1 MKQHISLSGQFQ
13 IIKKNAD
20 NQVLYDSGTLH
31 NLLLDTG
38 LDYFGDNT
46 GYTNIL
52 QYLAI
57 GTGNSEP
64 IVTQNRL
71 DNVVAIKGGSYH
83 SQKDDYNAEQDGE
96 YFTASRTYK
105 YSFENLDNVNVSE
118 LGLVNNS
125 NKLDYTA
132 YTRAL
137 IKDDTGRPLV
147 ITVLQGE
154 ILEIFYTLKQVY
166 HLQDKQFKIALSNG
180 RGGQRGN
187 VDCLMRLCGVGGLNI
202 GGSASYGGIVGN
214 KLKAEA
220 GNNSHVAF
228 DSQTLGKVTEQP
240 QGTPTYV
247 HYASS
252 SKADYVPRSY
262 KNTLTLTITEHYD
275 LTQLGAIIFL
285 TTMGFYQISF
295 SNEGDNSMIDKN
307 NKRTFSIT
315 LEISWGRDERG

>member
-1 MKQHISLSGQFQ
+1 MKQHIALSGQFR
-13 IIKKNAD
+13 IVKKSAD
-20 NQVLYDSGTLH
+20 NQVLFDSGVLN
-31 NLLLDTG
+31 NLLLDAG

-46 GYTNIL
+46 GDRNML
-52 QYLAI
+52 NYLAI

-64 IVTQNRL
+64 IATQNRL
-71 DNVVAIKGGSYH
+71 DNVVSIKNGGHYSK
-83 SQKDDYNAEQDGE
+83 KDDYNAERDGE
-96 YFTASRTYK
+96 YFAASQTYK
-105 YSFENLDNVNVSE
+105 YVFDGLNNVNITE
-118 LGLVNNS
+118 LGLVSSTTKTN
-125 NKLDYTA
+125 YIA

-137 IKDDTGRPLV
+137 IKDDVGRPLV

-154 ILEIFYTLKQVY
+154 ILEVYYTLKQVH
-166 HLQDKQFKIALSNG
+166 HLKDKEFRIALSDG

-240 QGTPTYV
+240 QGAPTYV

-262 KNTLTLTITEHYD
+262 KNTLTLTISEYYD